1 LSARYWHFLLA
12 GHGIRR
18 NCLASAGHRVL
29 PLAFVVLGYSVES
42 FAGHT
47 PAVRL
52 INGDYWVLAV
62 VVMILTNAAL

>member
-1 LSARYWHFLLA
+1 
-12 GHGIRR
+12 
-18 NCLASAGHRVL
+18 
-29 PLAFVVLGYSVES
+29 LAFVVLGYSVES